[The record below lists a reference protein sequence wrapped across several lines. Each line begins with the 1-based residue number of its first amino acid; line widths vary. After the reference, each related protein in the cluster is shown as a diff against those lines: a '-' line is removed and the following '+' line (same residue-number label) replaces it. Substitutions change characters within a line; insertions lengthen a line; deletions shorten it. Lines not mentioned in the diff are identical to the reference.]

1 MTQVGLGRREARG
14 GDPRHVARE
23 GGECPFSGVCSDP
36 RQLEQ
41 LERNPGI
48 QRRLLDGRLAPS
60 SAGHPTPAELIK
72 ELIHDPPL
80 AFAAA
85 VADLSQ
91 SPFSSRTRSRASK
104 SPEAKP
110 PRSRPGLP
118 AVPAGPCQEGRP
130 DHMTAPLP
138 AGPILAPR

>member
-80 AFAAA
+80 ACAAA

-91 SPFSSRTRSRASK
+91 SHSPANHLLTSS
-104 SPEAKP
+104 SPQPKP
-110 PRSRPGLP
+110 PRAPPAFP
-118 AVPAGPCQEGRP
+118 AV
-130 DHMTAPLP
+130 
-138 AGPILAPR
+138 